1 MKLNYTPSAGLCC
14 WAVWA
19 SVVSSRLVVVVN
31 LKMLGFENKKSD
43 KNKVIT
49 RHCCL
54 SCVWPVV
61 DCVVLILVLRPPKK
75 QNKQKLSAEKTEKER
90 IGGNDDSP
98 SFAMIFLND
107 DW

>member
-75 QNKQKLSAEKTEKER
+75 TNRSCQQRKRKKRELE
-90 IGGNDDSP
+90 
-98 SFAMIFLND
+98 AMMIVLHLQ
-107 DW
+107 

>member
-49 RHCCL
+49 RHC
-54 SCVWPVV
+54 
-61 DCVVLILVLRPPKK
+61 
-75 QNKQKLSAEKTEKER
+75 
-90 IGGNDDSP
+90 
-98 SFAMIFLND
+98 
-107 DW
+107 